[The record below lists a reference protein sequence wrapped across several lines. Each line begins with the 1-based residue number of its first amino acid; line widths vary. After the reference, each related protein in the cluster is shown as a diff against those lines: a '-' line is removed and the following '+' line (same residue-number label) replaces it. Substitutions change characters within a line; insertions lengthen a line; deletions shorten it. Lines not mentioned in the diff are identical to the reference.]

1 MFLRSEIFIYLSS
14 YFVTTMK
21 TVIKMEMRGY
31 EAVEK
36 VAQAGGNSARIYVP
50 KHWQGKKVKA
60 VLIEP

>member
-1 MFLRSEIFIYLSS
+1 
-14 YFVTTMK
+14 MK
-21 TVIKMEMRGY
+21 AMQIRLTGY

-60 VLIEP
+60 VLLE

>member
-1 MFLRSEIFIYLSS
+1 MSRGL
-14 YFVTTMK
+14 
-21 TVIKMEMRGY
+21 IKMQMNGY

-60 VLIEP
+60 VLIE

>member
-1 MFLRSEIFIYLSS
+1 MPSL
-14 YFVTTMK
+14 
-21 TVIKMEMRGY
+21 IKMEMRGY

-50 KHWQGKKVKA
+50 IHWKGKKVKA

>member
-1 MFLRSEIFIYLSS
+1 
-14 YFVTTMK
+14 MK
-21 TVIKMEMRGY
+21 SLIEMRMKGF

-36 VAQAGGNSARIYVP
+36 MAQAGGNSARIYVP